1 MKRILFYFLSLNIA
15 ACSSAD
21 DNVPQTNLECEA
33 VSEVLEDAAFNAI
46 QEVNYTFIDIQ
57 LNVNCLE
64 VSIGASGCDTESWGM
79 NLYSTDSFFTVFPL
93 QRQVKFELINGQ
105 ACLAYFEET
114 ISFDLTPFQIEG
126 QNEVP
131 LQIEGW
137 DEALLYVY

>member
-1 MKRILFYFLSLNIA
+1 
-15 ACSSAD
+15 
-21 DNVPQTNLECEA
+21 
-33 VSEVLEDAAFNAI
+33 
-46 QEVNYTFIDIQ
+46 
-57 LNVNCLE
+57 
-64 VSIGASGCDTESWGM
+64 
-79 NLYSTDSFFTVFPL
+79 
-93 QRQVKFELINGQ
+93 LINGQ